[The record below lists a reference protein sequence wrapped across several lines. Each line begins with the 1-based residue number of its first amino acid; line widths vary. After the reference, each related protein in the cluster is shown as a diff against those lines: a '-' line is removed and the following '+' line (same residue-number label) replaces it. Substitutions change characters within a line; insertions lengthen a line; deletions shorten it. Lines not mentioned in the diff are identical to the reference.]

1 MCESDENK
9 EPRIRK
15 TTVEECLTI
24 DVFSLNRKGMLDGR
38 EYKGTMSWEYKFS
51 GRIESVNIALIPRS
65 EHENSDVT
73 LIIDYYAD
81 GNGMESQH
89 VKMRIPLVSADCF
102 FGGYRY
108 WFQCPYCG
116 RRVAKLYKPRNQ
128 SRFACRH
135 CHDLSYRSRQ
145 QYDKRIA
152 KLIREPWLI
161 SGYIDSPNP
170 VKQMLAM
177 RAVLV
182 SAVLLNKGRVA
193 NPYD

>member
-24 DVFSLNRKGMLDGR
+24 DVFSLNRKRMLDGR
-38 EYKGTMSWEYKFS
+38 EYKGTISWEYKFS

-102 FGGYRY
+102 FGGCRY
-108 WFQCPYCG
+108 WFQCPDCR
-116 RRVAKLYKPRNQ
+116 RRVAKLYKPRKKL
-128 SRFACRH
+128 RFACRH
-135 CHDLSYRSRQ
+135 CYDLSYRSRQ
-145 QYDKRIA
+145 QYDKRVA
-152 KLIREPWLI
+152 KLLREPWLI
-161 SGYIDSPNP
+161 PSCVDSPNP
-170 VKQMLAM
+170 VKQMLGM
-177 RAVLV
+177 RAVLKHAFATTV
-182 SAVLLNKGRVA
+182 
-193 NPYD
+193 